1 MAYESLSIELLAE
14 RIAQD
19 PSVSNDYL
27 LLQEFAVTE
36 IEDVIGEIS
45 LDPNDPWWEV
55 RRLLKNDITTK
66 AREIRGLV
74 TL

>member
-45 LDPNDPWWEV
+45 LDPNDP
-55 RRLLKNDITTK
+55 
-66 AREIRGLV
+66 
-74 TL
+74 